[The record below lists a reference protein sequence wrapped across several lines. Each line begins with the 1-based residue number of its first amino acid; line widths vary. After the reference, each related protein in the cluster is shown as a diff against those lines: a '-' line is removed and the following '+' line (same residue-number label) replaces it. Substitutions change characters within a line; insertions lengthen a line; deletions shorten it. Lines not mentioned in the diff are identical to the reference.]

1 MAAMFTIELQN
12 CFIFILLCLFSVTI
26 YYLFL
31 VRKTKAGRCDR
42 PPSPPSLPIIG
53 HLHLLLSLLLHK
65 SLQKLSFK
73 YGPLLHLRV
82 FSVPIVLVSSASIAY
97 EIFKTQDQ
105 NVSNRNLPA
114 NKGSLFLGSSGFVN
128 TPYGDYWKFA
138 KKLVVTKILGPQA
151 LHRSRG
157 VRADEIKR
165 FYANLLNKAMKK
177 ESVDVREEAM
187 KLVNNIIC
195 KMLMGRSCS
204 EENGEAEKVR
214 RLVNESNSLLMKF
227 ILAGILHKPLKKL
240 GISLFKKELTDI
252 SNRFDELLETI
263 LVEHEE
269 KLSEE
274 HQQDANLVDVMLE
287 TYRDKNAKYNITR
300 NHIKS
305 LVLVLLLQDLFVGG
319 TDPPT
324 HAIEWTMAEIINSP
338 NVLDKLREEID
349 SVVGKTR
356 LIQETDLPNLLYL
369 QAVVK
374 EGLRLHPEAPVT
386 LRAFQEWCEIK
397 GFYIQEKTTL
407 VVNMYV
413 IMRDPELWE
422 DPEEF
427 KPKRFLKSSKSGQE
441 EEIVREEHLKY
452 IPFGSGRRGC
462 PGSNLGYVSLGRAIG
477 VMVQCFDWRI
487 QGVKVNMNEST
498 RSFILSMAHPLK
510 CTLVPRIGT
519 PLIL

>member
-1 MAAMFTIELQN
+1 MFTVDFVN
-12 CFIFILLCLFSVTI
+12 CFIFFLLCLFSVI
-26 YYLFL
+26 FYYLFL
-31 VRKTKAGRCDR
+31 VKKTKVGYDL

-82 FSVPIVLVSSASIAY
+82 FSIPIVLVSSASIAY

-105 NVSNRNLPA
+105 NVSTRNFLA
-114 NKGSLFLGSSGFVN
+114 NKGSLFFGSSGFVN
-128 TPYGDYWKFA
+128 APYGDYWKFA

-151 LHRSRG
+151 LHRSRS

-165 FYANLLNKAMKK
+165 FYSNLLDKAMKK

-195 KMLMGRSCS
+195 KMLIGRSCS
-204 EENGEAEKVR
+204 EENGEADKVR
-214 RLVNESNSLLMKF
+214 SLVTETNSLFMKF
-227 ILAGILHKPLKKL
+227 ILAATLRKPLKKL

-252 SNRFDELLETI
+252 SRRFDTLLETI
-263 LVEHEE
+263 LVECED
-269 KLSEE
+269 KLSQE
-274 HQQDANLVDVMLE
+274 HHQDANLVDVILKA
-287 TYRDKNAKYNITR
+287 YRDKNAEYNITR

-305 LVLVLLLQDLFVGG
+305 LVLDLLVAG
-319 TDPPT
+319 TDST
-324 HAIEWTMAEIINSP
+324 MHAIEWTMAEIINNP

-349 SVVGKTR
+349 SVVRKTR

-374 EGLRLHPEAPVT
+374 EGLRLHPEAPVM
-386 LRAFQEWCEIK
+386 LRVFQERCEIK

-407 VVNMYV
+407 VVNLYA

-427 KPKRFLKSSKSGQE
+427 KPERFLKSSKSGQE

-462 PGSNLGYVSLGRAIG
+462 PGSNLGYVSLGTAIG

-487 QGVKVNMNEST
+487 QGDRVNMNETT
-498 RSFILSMAHPLK
+498 RSFILTMAHPLR
-510 CTLVPRIGT
+510 CSPVPRIGT